1 MRKVPTS
8 SKRGLQAQRPPFQLA
23 FQIHEI
29 TLVRGAGSSVR
40 GIICPLVWIGLTDLP
55 NSRGALVPSAPHPS
69 LAKPQLLNLFLM
81 GFSLLGPLCAAS
93 HLTPTRASDLRKGR
107 PLLKVSLGY
116 LYVFME
122 RPCCSSTILLLLAL
136 MLLFL
141 SFCEMV
147 LLNENRYSKIKLMT
161 QGPHCIKVAFFQKV
175 WFVFQ
180 ISQFQKEKYSK
191 FLSWAWNLNFLPITV
206 NNKFK
211 FQAQDKGQLILKCL
225 FGVTV
230 STKKKQ
236 QR

>member
-1 MRKVPTS
+1 
-8 SKRGLQAQRPPFQLA
+8 
-23 FQIHEI
+23 
-29 TLVRGAGSSVR
+29 
-40 GIICPLVWIGLTDLP
+40 
-55 NSRGALVPSAPHPS
+55 
-69 LAKPQLLNLFLM
+69 M

-191 FLSWAWNLNFLPITV
+191 FLSWPWNLNLLFIV
-206 NNKFK
+206 IGGKFK
-211 FQAQDKGQLILKCL
+211 FQAQDRSLEYFSFWNWEVWKTNHTFWIKATFSFDLVHWQCKNWPLTCLKVL
-225 FGVTV
+225 
-230 STKKKQ
+230 
-236 QR
+236 QRLSESV